1 MIFRTTVDIQPSE
14 TKITY
19 GDSTMFLGSCF
30 AAYIGEQMRF
40 RKMPAM
46 INPSGTIYNP
56 ESILTTINNI
66 ISNKRAII
74 DDLYNF
80 NGVWISFN
88 HYTDFSS
95 ENPDKLLDKI
105 NEQNEKAFTFLK
117 NASFLFIT
125 FGTARVYRFKKT
137 GALVSNCH
145 KIPNVNFDSELLLVE
160 SIVDR
165 WKPVLDELSVFNP
178 KLKVIFT
185 ISPVRHWKDGAYGNQ
200 LSKSVLFLA
209 VDELMKYKTN
219 PSYFP
224 AYEIQMDDLRDYRFY
239 ANDMLHPSSSAV
251 DYIWEKFSE
260 IYFEK
265 STIELQL
272 SVQKITKAVEHRI
285 MTDSEIKKKM
295 FAEKI
300 LKQINDITEKTDLI
314 DFSSE
319 INYFA
324 ALLDNNC

>member
-1 MIFRTTVDIQPSE
+1 MIFRTTVDIKSSE

-19 GDSTMFLGSCF
+19 GDNTMFLGSCF
-30 AAYIGEQMRF
+30 AAYIGEQMKRC
-40 RKMPAM
+40 KMPTM

-56 ESILTTINNI
+56 ESVLTIINNI
-66 ISNKRAII
+66 ISNKQAII

-80 NGVWISFN
+80 NDTWISLN

-95 ENPDKLLDKI
+95 DDSNKLLDKI
-105 NEQNEKAFTFLK
+105 NERNEEAFTFLK
-117 NASFLFIT
+117 KASFLFIT

-145 KIPNVNFDSELLLVE
+145 KIPNNNFDSELLSVE
-160 SIVDR
+160 SIVNK
-165 WKPVLDELSVFNP
+165 WNTALDELSAFNP
-178 KLKVIFT
+178 KLKIIFT

-209 VDELMKYKTN
+209 IDELMKHKTK

-239 ANDMLHPSSSAV
+239 ADDMLHPSSAAV

-260 IYFEK
+260 IYFDK
-265 STIELQL
+265 QTIELQL
-272 SVQKITKAVEHRI
+272 SVRKITKAVEHKI
-285 MTDSEIKKKM
+285 MTDSEIKKKL
-295 FAEKI
+295 FVEKI
-300 LKQINDITEKTDLI
+300 LKQINDITKKTDLI

-319 INYFA
+319 IDYFA
-324 ALLDNNC
+324 AISK

>member
-1 MIFRTTVDIQPSE
+1 MIFRTTIDIKPSE
-14 TKITY
+14 TKMTY
-19 GDSTMFLGSCF
+19 GDNAMFLGSCF
-30 AAYIGEQMRF
+30 AAYIGKQMNF
-40 RKMPAM
+40 CKMPTM

-56 ESILTTINNI
+56 ESILTTINSI
-66 ISNKRAII
+66 ISNKLTVIS
-74 DDLYNF
+74 DLYSF
-80 NGVWISFN
+80 NNTWISFD

-95 ENPDKLLDKI
+95 DDPNKLLDKI

-125 FGTARVYRFKKT
+125 FGTARVYRFKET

-145 KIPNVNFDSELLLVE
+145 KIPGNNFYSELLTVE
-160 SIVDR
+160 NVVDKWSSI
-165 WKPVLDELSVFNP
+165 LDELSSFNP
-178 KLKVIFT
+178 KLKVVLT

-209 VDELMKYKTN
+209 VEELMKHKTK

-239 ANDMLHPSSSAV
+239 ADDMLHPSSAAV

-260 IYFEK
+260 TYFEK
-265 STIELQL
+265 QTIELQQ
-272 SVQKITKAVEHRI
+272 SVQRITKALEHRI
-285 MTDSEIKKKM
+285 MTDSEVKKRI

-300 LKQINDITEKTDLI
+300 LKQINSITERTNLI

-319 INYFA
+319 IDYFT
-324 ALLDNNC
+324 ALSK

>member
-1 MIFRTTVDIQPSE
+1 
-14 TKITY
+14 
-19 GDSTMFLGSCF
+19 MFLGSCF

-145 KIPNVNFDSELLLVE
+145 KIPNVNFDSELLSVE

-185 ISPVRHWKDGAYGNQ
+185 ISPVRHWKDGAYGSQ
-200 LSKSVLFLA
+200 LSKSVLFG
-209 VDELMKYKTN
+209 
-219 PSYFP
+219 S
-224 AYEIQMDDLRDYRFY
+224 R
-239 ANDMLHPSSSAV
+239 
-251 DYIWEKFSE
+251 
-260 IYFEK
+260 
-265 STIELQL
+265 
-272 SVQKITKAVEHRI
+272 
-285 MTDSEIKKKM
+285 
-295 FAEKI
+295 
-300 LKQINDITEKTDLI
+300 
-314 DFSSE
+314 
-319 INYFA
+319 
-324 ALLDNNC
+324 

>member
-30 AAYIGEQMRF
+30 AAYIGEQMKL

-46 INPSGTIYNP
+46 INPAGTIYNP
-56 ESILTTINNI
+56 DSILAAISNI
-66 ISNKRAII
+66 ISNKRTEI

-80 NGVWISFN
+80 NGDWISFN

-95 ENPDKLLDKI
+95 DNPDKLLNKI

-117 NASFLFIT
+117 KASFLFIT
-125 FGTARVYRFKKT
+125 FGTARVYRLKET
-137 GALVSNCH
+137 GLTVSNCH
-145 KIPNVNFDSELLLVE
+145 KIPGANFDSELLLVE
-160 SIVDR
+160 NIVNKWR
-165 WKPVLDELSVFNP
+165 QILNELSAFNP
-178 KLKVIFT
+178 GLKVVFT
-185 ISPVRHWKDGAYGNQ
+185 ISPVRHWKDGAYGNR

-209 VDELMKYKTN
+209 VDELMKHKTK

-239 ANDMLHPSSSAV
+239 ADDMLHPSSAAI

-260 IYFEK
+260 TYFDK
-265 STIELQL
+265 PTIELQL
-272 SVQKITKAVEHRI
+272 SVRKITKAAEHRI
-285 MTDSEIKKKM
+285 MTDSSVKKRV

-300 LKQINDITEKTDLI
+300 LKQINDITQKTGLI

-319 INYFA
+319 IDYFT
-324 ALLDNNC
+324 ALLE

>member
-1 MIFRTTVDIQPSE
+1 MIFRTTVDVQPSE

-19 GDSTMFLGSCF
+19 SDSAMFIGSCF
-30 AAYIGEQMRF
+30 AAYIGEQMKI

-46 INPSGTIYNP
+46 INPSGTVYNP
-56 ESILTTINNI
+56 ESILTAINDI
-66 ISNKRAII
+66 VSNKRTVIG
-74 DDLYNF
+74 DLYNF

-95 ENPDKLLDKI
+95 DDPDKLLDKI
-105 NEQNEKAFTFLK
+105 NEQNEKSFNFLK

-137 GALVSNCH
+137 GAIVSNCH
-145 KIPNVNFDSELLLVE
+145 KIPSVDFDSELLSVE
-160 SIVDR
+160 SIVEKWR
-165 WKPVLDELSVFNP
+165 SVLDRLSAFNP
-178 KLKVIFT
+178 ELKVIFT

-209 VDELMKYKTN
+209 VDKLLKHKTK

-239 ANDMLHPSSSAV
+239 ADDMLHPSSAAV

-260 IYFEK
+260 IYFDK
-265 STIELQL
+265 PTVELQL
-272 SVQKITKAVEHRI
+272 SVQKITKAVEHKI
-285 MTDSEIKKKM
+285 MTDSKIKKKM

-300 LKQINDITEKTDLI
+300 LKQINDITQKINLV

-319 INYFA
+319 IDYFT
-324 ALLDNNC
+324 ALLE

>member
-19 GDSTMFLGSCF
+19 ADNTMFIGSCF
-30 AAYIGEQMRF
+30 AAYIGERMRLC
-40 RKMPAM
+40 KMPAM
-46 INPSGTIYNP
+46 INPSGTVYNP
-56 ESILTTINNI
+56 ESVLTVINNI
-66 ISNKRAII
+66 VSNKRAVI

-80 NGVWISFN
+80 NDTWISLN

-95 ENPDKLLDKI
+95 DNPDKLLTKI

-137 GALVSNCH
+137 DEIVSNCH
-145 KIPNVNFDSELLLVE
+145 KIPAADFDSELLQVE
-160 SIVDR
+160 SIVDK
-165 WKPVLDELSVFNP
+165 WQPVLDELSAFNP
-178 KLKVIFT
+178 ELKVVFT
-185 ISPVRHWKDGAYGNQ
+185 VSPVRHWKDGAYGNQ

-209 VDELMKYKTN
+209 IEKLMKHKTK

-239 ANDMLHPSSSAV
+239 ADDMLHPSSSAV
-251 DYIWEKFSE
+251 DYIWEKFSG
-260 IYFEK
+260 IYFDK
-265 STIELQL
+265 PTVDLQL

-285 MTDSEIKKKM
+285 MTDSEVKKRM
-295 FAEKI
+295 FAEKV
-300 LKQINDITEKTDLI
+300 LKQINDITQKTNLI

-319 INYFA
+319 IDYFT
-324 ALLDNNC
+324 ALSKT

>member
-1 MIFRTTVDIQPSE
+1 
-14 TKITY
+14 
-19 GDSTMFLGSCF
+19 
-30 AAYIGEQMRF
+30 
-40 RKMPAM
+40 
-46 INPSGTIYNP
+46 
-56 ESILTTINNI
+56 
-66 ISNKRAII
+66 
-74 DDLYNF
+74 
-80 NGVWISFN
+80 
-88 HYTDFSS
+88 
-95 ENPDKLLDKI
+95 
-105 NEQNEKAFTFLK
+105 
-117 NASFLFIT
+117 
-125 FGTARVYRFKKT
+125 
-137 GALVSNCH
+137 
-145 KIPNVNFDSELLLVE
+145 
-160 SIVDR
+160 
-165 WKPVLDELSVFNP
+165 
-178 KLKVIFT
+178 
-185 ISPVRHWKDGAYGNQ
+185 
-200 LSKSVLFLA
+200 
-209 VDELMKYKTN
+209 MKYKTN

-260 IYFEK
+260 TYFEK

>member
-1 MIFRTTVDIQPSE
+1 MIFRTTVDIKPSE
-14 TKITY
+14 TKLTY
-19 GDSTMFLGSCF
+19 GDSAMFLGSCF
-30 AAYIGEQMRF
+30 AAYIGDRMKF
-40 RKMPAM
+40 CKMPAM

-56 ESILTTINNI
+56 ESIFTTISNI
-66 ISNKRAII
+66 ISNKPAVI

-80 NGVWISFN
+80 NDVWISFN

-95 ENPDKLLDKI
+95 GNPDMLLDKI

-145 KIPNVNFDSELLLVE
+145 KIPGVNFDSELLSVE
-160 SIVDR
+160 NIINK
-165 WKPVLDELSVFNP
+165 WIPVLDELSVFNP

-185 ISPVRHWKDGAYGNQ
+185 ISPVRHWKDGAYGNR
-200 LSKSVLFLA
+200 LSKSTLFLA
-209 VDELMKYKTN
+209 VDELMKHKTK

-239 ANDMLHPSSSAV
+239 ADDMLHPSSAAI

-260 IYFEK
+260 TYFEK
-265 STIELQL
+265 STIDLQQ
-272 SVQKITKAVEHRI
+272 SVQKISKAVEHRI
-285 MTDSEIKKKM
+285 MTDSKIKKRL

-300 LKQINDITEKTDLI
+300 LKQINDITQKTDLI

-319 INYFA
+319 TDYFT
-324 ALLDNNC
+324 ALLK